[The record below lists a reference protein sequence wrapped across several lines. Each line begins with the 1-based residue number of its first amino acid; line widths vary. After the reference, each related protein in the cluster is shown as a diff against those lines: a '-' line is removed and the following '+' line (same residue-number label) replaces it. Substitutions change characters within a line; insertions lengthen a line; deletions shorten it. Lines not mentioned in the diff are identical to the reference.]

1 MKEILFF
8 EGNHETI
15 ILPENLPKVKMFYTE
30 LYQLFSQKGYRY
42 RNIETCSSEQLK
54 ESVSLETCY
63 LVGHSQGATRIL
75 EQFSSELYPQI
86 KGIILFDPQQ
96 YVQDS
101 WNLLKIPKLL
111 FVNTKEEWHDYT
123 NFQDKIEIDDDHYFT
138 KTTKKVFPLL
148 RKFILQK

>member
-15 ILPENLPKVKMFYTE
+15 ILPENLPKVKIFYTR
-30 LYQLFSQKGYRY
+30 LYRLFSQKGYGY
-42 RNIETCSSEQLK
+42 KNIETCSREQLK
-54 ESVSLETCY
+54 ETISSGTCY
-63 LVGHSQGATRIL
+63 LIGHSQGATRIL
-75 EQFSSELYPQI
+75 EQFSPERYPQI
-86 KGIILFDPQQ
+86 KGIILFDPEQ

-111 FVNTKEEWHDYT
+111 FVNAKEKWHDYT

-138 KTTKKVFPLL
+138 KTTKKVFPFLK
-148 RKFILQK
+148 KFILQK